1 MLLWLGGSSVTG
13 STLMASSSSCDPSSL
28 DESSS
33 AGLFNNPVNEEAE
46 GHFTDD
52 SFSFGIK
59 KEIRNPL

>member
-1 MLLWLGGSSVTG
+1 MD
-13 STLMASSSSCDPSSL
+13 SSSSCDPSSL